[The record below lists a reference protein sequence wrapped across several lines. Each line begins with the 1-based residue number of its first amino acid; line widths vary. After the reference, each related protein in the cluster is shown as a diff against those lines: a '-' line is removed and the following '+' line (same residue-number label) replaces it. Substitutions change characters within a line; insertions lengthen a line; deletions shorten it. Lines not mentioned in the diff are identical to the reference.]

1 MQRYFK
7 IKGLYSL
14 LLSRAELVIKLM
26 KKQILHILVIASM
39 SFIIGA
45 CDFLKEEDSVETNEP
60 SYTNTLDQS
69 LGSNQGA
76 VTDYFYD
83 FENDVNASYFR
94 YNPNLMANYATYLD
108 YYNLFG
114 EDPTT
119 MSFRTFPDHLVSMTS
134 GDEVEFTQRNYIDT
148 LSVADS
154 VVYDSVL
161 MTSTPF
167 KNLERLEWNLEAEP
181 SLQRYKL
188 VNSDWVVS
196 DTMLYYNDTFDVSA
210 YWAIVDT
217 PFIDNGLLF
226 VDSSEWNDTD
236 YVFISDDPI
245 RFLNTFEF
253 IKQQLSYD
261 SLVFRMNT
269 DCNDNGNWDGSETAG
284 QDYNGDG
291 VYEVLYEYSDNN
303 NNGEYDA
310 GDDVIQ
316 DFDGNDTI
324 SVAYEF
330 LDRGNGFW
338 DPHEPY
344 YDIDSSG
351 TYDLNEPYQ
360 DRNCNN
366 KWDGAELYEDL
377 DASGDYTEG
386 DSFIDRGNNVFDEAE
401 EYSLRDINSDGSVDT
416 LLYLT
421 GDKPNN
427 LMVDWTDPAN
437 PMVMLDIQ
445 LGDDVTDR
453 WGTTYLDIIE
463 EIDFYDLKQQF
474 ADDVDSLVTLFTREE
489 VGHVSGAGASLSPD
503 DYYITKSEWFRTAGG
518 QTERFYNYHIFHEP
532 GHLNQIVY
540 PSYFLPVGFYF
551 SPNDIEDGFW
561 HKRNLESEVLYYTSN
576 GYLRDGE
583 MVDTAYYDTTEIA
596 VYFIEKSYRVESTS
610 VVVPA
615 GHRSSMDQPAPDTT
629 FSDCF
634 KVTQDLTMT
643 MVGSG
648 VDFGQKT
655 ISWLAKNKGLVKSEV
670 YIRWTE
676 HPYDSDYTQNN
687 SYLDTTNQAW
697 VGLNR
702 IELTSVDIDAEN
714 NVFKKLTNPVKTV
727 TLKDIGDRSEFDFDP
742 FYISTQ
748 SGIHTLDMREL
759 AE

>member
-1 MQRYFK
+1 
-7 IKGLYSL
+7 
-14 LLSRAELVIKLM
+14 M

-134 GDEVEFTQRNYIDT
+134 GDEAEFTQRNYIDT

-727 TLKDIGDRSEFDFDP
+727 TLKNIGDQSEFDFDP

>member
-1 MQRYFK
+1 
-7 IKGLYSL
+7 
-14 LLSRAELVIKLM
+14 M
-26 KKQILHILVIASM
+26 KKQILDISLMILMAFSM
-39 SFIIGA
+39 NA
-45 CDFLKEEDSVETNEP
+45 CDFLKDEEAEQEQAVDF
-60 SYTNTLDQS
+60 TNTLNQNLS
-69 LGSNQGA
+69 GTQGA
-76 VTDYFYD
+76 ITDYFYN
-83 FENDVNASYFR
+83 FENDVNATFFR
-94 YNPNLMANYATYLD
+94 YNPNLMANYDTYLD
-108 YYNLFG
+108 YYSLFG
-114 EDPTT
+114 EDPTH
-119 MSFRTFPDHLVSMTS
+119 MAFRTFPDHLVAMTS
-134 GDEVEFTQRNYIDT
+134 SDEAEYTERHYIDS

-154 VVYDSVL
+154 VVYDSVQ

-196 DTMLYYNDTFDVSA
+196 DTMLFYNDTFDVSA
-210 YWAIVDT
+210 YWAVVDT

-236 YVFISDDPI
+236 YVFISDDPL

-253 IKQQLSYD
+253 VKQQLSDD
-261 SLVFRMNT
+261 SLVFRENT
-269 DCNDNGNWDGSETAG
+269 DCNDNGQWDLSETSLT
-284 QDYNGDG
+284 DYNGNG

-310 GDDVIQ
+310 GDDIIQ
-316 DFDGNDTI
+316 DFDGNGTI

-330 LDRGNGFW
+330 VDRGNGIW
-338 DPHEPY
+338 DPQEPY

-366 KWDGAELYEDL
+366 KWDDAEDYVDGDDSGSYTDGEDF
-377 DASGDYTEG
+377 T
-386 DSFIDRGNNVFDEAE
+386 DRGNNLYDEE
-401 EYSLRDINSDGSVDT
+401 EEFSLKDINSDGVSDT

-421 GDKPNN
+421 GDKPDN
-427 LMVDWTDPAN
+427 LIVDWTDPSN
-437 PMVMLDIQ
+437 PQVLLDIY

-453 WGTTYLDIIE
+453 WGNVYTDVIE
-463 EIDFYDLKQQF
+463 EVDFYDLKQQYV
-474 ADDVDSLVTLFTREE
+474 DDVDSLVTLFTREE
-489 VGHVSGAGASLSPD
+489 VGHINTSGASLSPD
-503 DYYITKSEWFRTAGG
+503 DYYITKSEWTKTAGG

-532 GHLNQIVY
+532 DHLNQVVY

-583 MVDTAYYDTTEIA
+583 MVDTAYYDTTEIS
-596 VYFIEKSYRVESTS
+596 VYYIEKSYQVESAS

-615 GHRSSMDQPAPDTT
+615 GHRPSMDQAAPDTT

-634 KVTQDLTMT
+634 KVTQNMTMT

-676 HPYDSDYTQNN
+676 HPYDSDYTQNS

-702 IELTSVDIDAEN
+702 IELTSVDIEPESG
-714 NVFKKLTNPVKTV
+714 VFRRLTRPVKTV
-727 TLKDIGDRSEFDFDP
+727 TLKDVGDQPDFDFDP
-742 FYISTQ
+742 FYINTQ
-748 SGIHTLDMREL
+748 SGIHTLDLREL
-759 AE
+759 SE

>member
-1 MQRYFK
+1 M
-7 IKGLYSL
+7 
-14 LLSRAELVIKLM
+14 LLSMAELVIKLM
-26 KKQILHILVIASM
+26 KKQILHIILVVGIALL
-39 SFIIGA
+39 INA
-45 CDFLKEEDSVETNEP
+45 CDFLKDEDSEQEQAANF
-60 SYTNTLDQS
+60 TNTLDQN
-69 LGSNQGA
+69 LGGTQGA
-76 VTDYFYD
+76 VGDYFYN
-83 FENDVNASYFR
+83 FENDVDASFFR
-94 YNPNLMANYATYLD
+94 YNPNLMANYETYLD
-108 YYNLFG
+108 YYSLFG
-114 EDPTT
+114 VDPTR
-119 MSFRTFPDHLVSMTS
+119 MSFRTFPDHLVSMTPS
-134 GDEVEFTQRNYIDT
+134 DEAEFTERHYIDS

-154 VVYDSVL
+154 VVYDSIQ

-167 KNLERLEWNLEAEP
+167 KNLERLEWNLLAEP
-181 SLQRYKL
+181 ILQRYKL

-196 DTMLYYNDTFDVSA
+196 DTMLFYNDTFDVSA
-210 YWAIVDT
+210 YWAVVDT

-253 IKQQLSYD
+253 IKQQLSDD
-261 SLVFRMNT
+261 SLVFRSNT
-269 DCNDNGNWDGSETAG
+269 DCNDNGQWDGSETTIA
-284 QDYNGDG
+284 DYNGNG
-291 VYEVLYEYSDNN
+291 IYEVLYEYSDNN

-330 LDRGNGFW
+330 VDRGNGIW
-338 DPHEPY
+338 DPQEPY

-351 TYDLNEPYQ
+351 THTIDEPYQ

-366 KWDGAELYEDL
+366 KWDDAEEYVDG
-377 DASGDYTEG
+377 DGSGTYSDGE
-386 DSFIDRGNNVFDEAE
+386 SFTDRGNNIYDEEE
-401 EYSLRDINSDGSVDT
+401 EYSLKDMNSDGVSDT

-421 GDKPNN
+421 GDKPDN
-427 LMVDWTDPAN
+427 LIVDWTDPSS
-437 PMVMLDIQ
+437 PEVLLEIH
-445 LGDDVTDR
+445 LGDDVVNR
-453 WGTTYLDIIE
+453 WGTTYTDVIE
-463 EIDFYDLKQQF
+463 EVDFYDLKQQY
-474 ADDVDSLVTLFTREE
+474 ADDVDSLITLFTREE
-489 VGHVSGAGASLSPD
+489 VGHVNSTGSSLSPD
-503 DYYITKSEWFRTAGG
+503 DYYITKSEWTKTAGG

-532 GHLNQIVY
+532 DHLNQIVY

-596 VYFIEKSYRVESTS
+596 VYFIEKSFQVESAS
-610 VVVPA
+610 IVVPA
-615 GHRSSMDQPAPDTT
+615 GHRASMDQPASDTT

-634 KVTQDLTMT
+634 MVTQNMTMT

-702 IELTSVDIDAEN
+702 IELTSVDISSEN
-714 NVFKKLTNPVKTV
+714 NVFRKLTRPVKSV
-727 TLKDIGDRSEFDFDP
+727 TLKDVGDRSEFDFDP
-742 FYISTQ
+742 FYISAQ
-748 SGIHTLDMREL
+748 SGIHTLDLREL
-759 AE
+759 DE

>member
-1 MQRYFK
+1 
-7 IKGLYSL
+7 
-14 LLSRAELVIKLM
+14 M
-26 KKQILHILVIASM
+26 KKQILHILIVASM
-39 SFIIGA
+39 PFIIGA
-45 CDFLKEEDSVETNEP
+45 CDFLKEEESGQTNET

-76 VTDYFYD
+76 VADYFYD

-119 MSFRTFPDHLVSMTS
+119 MSFRTFPDHLVSMTES
-134 GDEVEFTQRNYIDT
+134 DEAEFTQRNYIDT

-253 IKQQLSYD
+253 IKQQLSDD
-261 SLVFRMNT
+261 SLVFRINT
-269 DCNDNGNWDGSETAG
+269 DCNDNGRWDASETES
-284 QDYNGDG
+284 QDFNGDG

-366 KWDGAELYEDL
+366 KWDDAELYEDL

-386 DSFIDRGNNVFDEAE
+386 DSFVDRGNNVFDEEE
-401 EYSLRDINSDGSVDT
+401 EYSLKDNNSDGSVDT

-427 LMVDWTDPAN
+427 LLVDWTDPAN

-453 WGTTYLDIIE
+453 WGTTYLDVIE
-463 EIDFYDLKQQF
+463 EIDFYDLKQQY
-474 ADDVDSLVTLFTREE
+474 ADDVDSLVTLFTREK
-489 VGHVSGAGASLSPD
+489 VGHVNDAGASLSPD
-503 DYYITKSEWFRTAGG
+503 DYYITKSEWSRTAGG

-532 GHLNQIVY
+532 RHLNQIVY

-676 HPYDSDYTQNN
+676 HPYDSDYTQNS

-702 IELTSVDIDAEN
+702 IELTTVDIDAEN

>member
-1 MQRYFK
+1 
-7 IKGLYSL
+7 
-14 LLSRAELVIKLM
+14 M
-26 KKQILHILVIASM
+26 KKQILHILVISSM
-39 SFIIGA
+39 PFIIGA
-45 CDFLKEEDSVETNEP
+45 CDFLNEEESEQTSET

-76 VTDYFYD
+76 VADYFYD

-119 MSFRTFPDHLVSMTS
+119 MSFRTFPDHLVSMTES
-134 GDEVEFTQRNYIDT
+134 DEAEFTQRNYIDT

-253 IKQQLSYD
+253 IKQQLSDD
-261 SLVFRMNT
+261 SLVFRINT
-269 DCNDNGNWDGSETAG
+269 DCNDNGRWDASETEG

-366 KWDGAELYEDL
+366 KWDDAELYEDL

-386 DSFIDRGNNVFDEAE
+386 DSFVDRGNNVFDEEE
-401 EYSLRDINSDGSVDT
+401 EYSLKDNNSDGAVDT

-427 LMVDWTDPAN
+427 LLVDWTDPAN
-437 PMVMLDIQ
+437 PIVMLDIQ

-453 WGTTYLDIIE
+453 WGTTYLDVIE
-463 EIDFYDLKQQF
+463 EIDFYDLKQQY
-474 ADDVDSLVTLFTREE
+474 ADDVDSLVTLFTREK
-489 VGHVSGAGASLSPD
+489 VGHVNDAGASLSPD
-503 DYYITKSEWFRTAGG
+503 DYYITKSEWSRTAGG

-615 GHRSSMDQPAPDTT
+615 GHRSSMEQPAPDTT

-676 HPYDSDYTQNN
+676 HPYDSDYTQNS

-702 IELTSVDIDAEN
+702 IELTTVDIDAEN

-748 SGIHTLDMREL
+748 SGIHTLDIREL

>member
-1 MQRYFK
+1 
-7 IKGLYSL
+7 
-14 LLSRAELVIKLM
+14 M

-134 GDEVEFTQRNYIDT
+134 GDEAEFTQRNYIDT

-161 MTSTPF
+161 ITSTPF

-561 HKRNLESEVLYYTSN
+561 HKRNLESQVLYYTSN

-702 IELTSVDIDAEN
+702 IELTSVNIDAEN

>member
-7 IKGLYSL
+7 IKGIYSL

-45 CDFLKEEDSVETNEP
+45 CDFLKEEDSVETNET

-134 GDEVEFTQRNYIDT
+134 GDEAEFTQRNYIDT

-453 WGTTYLDIIE
+453 WGNTYLDIIE

-727 TLKDIGDRSEFDFDP
+727 TLKNIGDQSEFDFDP

>member
-1 MQRYFK
+1 M
-7 IKGLYSL
+7 
-14 LLSRAELVIKLM
+14 AELVIKLM
-26 KKQILHILVIASM
+26 KKQILHIILVVGIALL
-39 SFIIGA
+39 INA
-45 CDFLKEEDSVETNEP
+45 CDFLKDEDSEQEQAANF
-60 SYTNTLDQS
+60 TNTLDQN
-69 LGSNQGA
+69 LGGNQGA
-76 VTDYFYD
+76 VGDYFYN
-83 FENDVNASYFR
+83 FENDVDASFFR
-94 YNPNLMANYATYLD
+94 YNPNLMANYETYLD
-108 YYNLFG
+108 YYSLFG
-114 EDPTT
+114 VDPTR
-119 MSFRTFPDHLVSMTS
+119 MSFRTFPDHLVSMTPS
-134 GDEVEFTQRNYIDT
+134 DEAEFTERHYIDS

-154 VVYDSVL
+154 VVYDSIQ

-167 KNLERLEWNLEAEP
+167 KNLERLEWNLLAEP
-181 SLQRYKL
+181 ILQRYKL

-196 DTMLYYNDTFDVSA
+196 DTMLFYNDTFDVSA
-210 YWAIVDT
+210 YWAVVDT

-253 IKQQLSYD
+253 IKQQLSDD
-261 SLVFRMNT
+261 SLVFRSNT
-269 DCNDNGNWDGSETAG
+269 DCNDNGQWDGSETTIA
-284 QDYNGDG
+284 DYNGNG
-291 VYEVLYEYSDNN
+291 IYEVLYEYSDNN

-330 LDRGNGFW
+330 VDRGNGIW
-338 DPHEPY
+338 DPQEPY

-351 TYDLNEPYQ
+351 THTIDEPYQ

-366 KWDGAELYEDL
+366 KWDDAEEYVDG
-377 DASGDYTEG
+377 DGSGTYSDGE
-386 DSFIDRGNNVFDEAE
+386 SFTDRGNNIYDEEE
-401 EYSLRDINSDGSVDT
+401 EYSLKDMNSDGVSDT

-421 GDKPNN
+421 GDKPDN
-427 LMVDWTDPAN
+427 LIVDWTDPSS
-437 PMVMLDIQ
+437 PEVLLEIH
-445 LGDDVTDR
+445 LGDDVVNR
-453 WGTTYLDIIE
+453 WGTTYTDVIE
-463 EIDFYDLKQQF
+463 EVDFYDLKQQY
-474 ADDVDSLVTLFTREE
+474 ADDVDSLITLFTREE
-489 VGHVSGAGASLSPD
+489 VGHVNSTGSSLSPD
-503 DYYITKSEWFRTAGG
+503 DYYITKSEWTKTAGG

-532 GHLNQIVY
+532 DHLNQIVY

-596 VYFIEKSYRVESTS
+596 VYFIEKSFQVESAS
-610 VVVPA
+610 IVVPA
-615 GHRSSMDQPAPDTT
+615 GHRASMDQPASDTT

-634 KVTQDLTMT
+634 MVTQNMTMT

-702 IELTSVDIDAEN
+702 IELTSVDISSEN
-714 NVFKKLTNPVKTV
+714 NVFRKLTRPVKSV
-727 TLKDIGDRSEFDFDP
+727 TLKDVGDRSEFDFDP
-742 FYISTQ
+742 FYISAQ
-748 SGIHTLDMREL
+748 SGIHTLDLREL
-759 AE
+759 DE

>member
-1 MQRYFK
+1 M
-7 IKGLYSL
+7 
-14 LLSRAELVIKLM
+14 AELVIKLM
-26 KKQILHILVIASM
+26 KKQILHIILVVGIALL
-39 SFIIGA
+39 INA
-45 CDFLKEEDSVETNEP
+45 CDFLKDEDSEQEQAANF
-60 SYTNTLDQS
+60 TNTLDQN
-69 LGSNQGA
+69 LGGTQGA
-76 VTDYFYD
+76 VGDYFYN
-83 FENDVNASYFR
+83 FENDVDASFFR
-94 YNPNLMANYATYLD
+94 YNPNLMANYETYLD
-108 YYNLFG
+108 YYSLFG
-114 EDPTT
+114 VDPTR
-119 MSFRTFPDHLVSMTS
+119 MSFRTFPDHLVSMTPS
-134 GDEVEFTQRNYIDT
+134 DEAEFTERHYIDS

-154 VVYDSVL
+154 VVYDSIQ

-167 KNLERLEWNLEAEP
+167 KNLERLEWNLLAEP
-181 SLQRYKL
+181 ILQRYKL

-196 DTMLYYNDTFDVSA
+196 DTMLFYNDTFDVSA
-210 YWAIVDT
+210 YWAVVDT

-253 IKQQLSYD
+253 IKQQLSDD
-261 SLVFRMNT
+261 SLVFRSNT
-269 DCNDNGNWDGSETAG
+269 DCNDNGQWDGSETTIA
-284 QDYNGDG
+284 DYNGNG
-291 VYEVLYEYSDNN
+291 IYEVLYEYSDNN

-330 LDRGNGFW
+330 VDRGNGIW
-338 DPHEPY
+338 DPQEPY

-351 TYDLNEPYQ
+351 THTIDEPYQ

-366 KWDGAELYEDL
+366 KWDDAEEYVDG
-377 DASGDYTEG
+377 DGSGTYSDGE
-386 DSFIDRGNNVFDEAE
+386 SFTDRGNNIYDEEE
-401 EYSLRDINSDGSVDT
+401 EYSLKDMNSDGVSDT

-421 GDKPNN
+421 GDKPDN
-427 LMVDWTDPAN
+427 LIVDWTDPSS
-437 PMVMLDIQ
+437 PEVLLEIH
-445 LGDDVTDR
+445 LGDDVVNR
-453 WGTTYLDIIE
+453 WGTTYTDVIE
-463 EIDFYDLKQQF
+463 EVDFYDLKQQY
-474 ADDVDSLVTLFTREE
+474 ADDVDSLITLFTREE
-489 VGHVSGAGASLSPD
+489 VGHVNSTGSSLSPD
-503 DYYITKSEWFRTAGG
+503 DYYITKSEWTKTAGG

-532 GHLNQIVY
+532 DHLNQIVY

-596 VYFIEKSYRVESTS
+596 VYFIEKSFQVESAS
-610 VVVPA
+610 IVVPA
-615 GHRSSMDQPAPDTT
+615 GHRASMDQPASDTT

-634 KVTQDLTMT
+634 MVTQNMTMT

-702 IELTSVDIDAEN
+702 IELTSVDISSEN
-714 NVFKKLTNPVKTV
+714 NVFRKLTRPVKSV
-727 TLKDIGDRSEFDFDP
+727 TLKDVGDRSEFDFDP
-742 FYISTQ
+742 FYISAQ
-748 SGIHTLDMREL
+748 SGIHTLDLREL
-759 AE
+759 GE

>member
-1 MQRYFK
+1 M
-7 IKGLYSL
+7 
-14 LLSRAELVIKLM
+14 AELVIKLM
-26 KKQILHILVIASM
+26 KKQILHIIVVVGMALLIN
-39 SFIIGA
+39 A
-45 CDFLKEEDSVETNEP
+45 CDFLKDEESEQEQEINF
-60 SYTNTLDQS
+60 TNTLDQN
-69 LGSNQGA
+69 LGGAQGA
-76 VTDYFYD
+76 VGDYFYN
-83 FENDVNASYFR
+83 FENDVDASFFR
-94 YNPNLMANYATYLD
+94 YNPNLMANYDTYLD
-108 YYNLFG
+108 YYSLFG
-114 EDPTT
+114 EDPTR

-134 GDEVEFTQRNYIDT
+134 SDEAEFTERHYIDS

-154 VVYDSVL
+154 VVYDSIQ
-161 MTSTPF
+161 MNSTPF

-196 DTMLYYNDTFDVSA
+196 DTMLFYNDTFDVSA
-210 YWAIVDT
+210 YWAVVDT

-253 IKQQLSYD
+253 IKQQLSDD
-261 SLVFRMNT
+261 SLVFRSNT
-269 DCNDNGNWDGSETAG
+269 DCNDNGQWDGSEATIT
-284 QDYNGDG
+284 DYNGNG
-291 VYEVLYEYSDNN
+291 IYEVLYEYSDNN

-324 SVAYEF
+324 SIAYEF
-330 LDRGNGFW
+330 IDRGNGIW
-338 DPHEPY
+338 DPEEPY
-344 YDIDSSG
+344 HDIDSSG

-366 KWDGAELYEDL
+366 KWDDEEEYVDGD
-377 DASGDYTEG
+377 DSGTYSDGE
-386 DSFIDRGNNVFDEAE
+386 SFTDRGNNLYDDEE
-401 EYSLRDINSDGSVDT
+401 EYSLKDVNSDGVSDT

-421 GDKPNN
+421 GDKPDN
-427 LMVDWTDPAN
+427 LIVDWTDPSS
-437 PMVMLDIQ
+437 PEILLEIH
-445 LGDDVTDR
+445 LGDDVVNR
-453 WGTTYLDIIE
+453 WGTTYTDVIE
-463 EIDFYDLKQQF
+463 EVDFYDLKQQF
-474 ADDVDSLVTLFTREE
+474 ADDVDSLVTLFTRQE
-489 VGHVSGAGASLSPD
+489 VGHVNSSGSSLSPD
-503 DYYITKSEWFRTAGG
+503 DYYITKSEWTKTQGG

-532 GHLNQIVY
+532 GHLNQIIY

-596 VYFIEKSYRVESTS
+596 VYFIEKSYQVESAS

-615 GHRSSMDQPAPDTT
+615 GHRASMDQPAADTT

-634 KVTQDLTMT
+634 MVTQNTTMT

-702 IELTSVDIDAEN
+702 IELTSVDISSEN
-714 NVFKKLTNPVKTV
+714 NVFRKMTRPVKTI
-727 TLKDIGDRSEFDFDP
+727 TLKEVGDRSEFDFDP
-742 FYISTQ
+742 FYINAQ
-748 SGIHTLDMREL
+748 SGIHTLDLREL
-759 AE
+759 SE

>member
-1 MQRYFK
+1 
-7 IKGLYSL
+7 
-14 LLSRAELVIKLM
+14 M

-45 CDFLKEEDSVETNEP
+45 CDFLKEEDSVETNET

-134 GDEVEFTQRNYIDT
+134 GDEAEFTQRNYIDT

-324 SVAYEF
+324 TVAYEF

-453 WGTTYLDIIE
+453 WGNTYLDIIE

-518 QTERFYNYHIFHEP
+518 QTERYYNYHIFHEP

>member
-1 MQRYFK
+1 M
-7 IKGLYSL
+7 
-14 LLSRAELVIKLM
+14 AELVIKLM
-26 KKQILHILVIASM
+26 KKQILHIIVVVGMALLIN
-39 SFIIGA
+39 A
-45 CDFLKEEDSVETNEP
+45 CDFLKDEESEQEQEINF
-60 SYTNTLDQS
+60 TNTLDQN
-69 LGSNQGA
+69 LGGSQGA
-76 VTDYFYD
+76 VGDYFYN
-83 FENDVNASYFR
+83 FENDVDASFFR
-94 YNPNLMANYATYLD
+94 YNPNLMANYDTYLD
-108 YYNLFG
+108 YYSLFG
-114 EDPTT
+114 EDPTR

-134 GDEVEFTQRNYIDT
+134 SDEAEFTERHYIDS

-154 VVYDSVL
+154 VVYDSIQ
-161 MTSTPF
+161 MNSTPF

-196 DTMLYYNDTFDVSA
+196 DTMLFYNDTFDVSA
-210 YWAIVDT
+210 YWAVVDT

-253 IKQQLSYD
+253 IKQQLSND
-261 SLVFRMNT
+261 SLVFRSNT
-269 DCNDNGNWDGSETAG
+269 DCNDNGQWDGSEATIT
-284 QDYNGDG
+284 DYNGNG
-291 VYEVLYEYSDNN
+291 IYEVLYEYSDNN

-324 SVAYEF
+324 SIAYEF
-330 LDRGNGFW
+330 IDRGNGIW
-338 DPHEPY
+338 DPEEPY
-344 YDIDSSG
+344 HDIDSSG

-366 KWDGAELYEDL
+366 KWDDEEEYVDGD
-377 DASGDYTEG
+377 DSGTYSDGE
-386 DSFIDRGNNVFDEAE
+386 SFTDRGNNLYDDEE
-401 EYSLRDINSDGSVDT
+401 EYSLKDVNSDGVSDT

-421 GDKPNN
+421 GDKPDN
-427 LMVDWTDPAN
+427 LIVDWTDPSS
-437 PMVMLDIQ
+437 PEILLEIH
-445 LGDDVTDR
+445 LGDDVVNR
-453 WGTTYLDIIE
+453 WGTTYTDVIE
-463 EIDFYDLKQQF
+463 EVDFYDLKQQF
-474 ADDVDSLVTLFTREE
+474 ADDVDSLVTLFTRQE
-489 VGHVSGAGASLSPD
+489 VGHVNSSGSSLSPD
-503 DYYITKSEWFRTAGG
+503 DYYITKSEWTKTQGG

-532 GHLNQIVY
+532 GHLNQIIY

-596 VYFIEKSYRVESTS
+596 VYFIEKSYQVESAS

-615 GHRSSMDQPAPDTT
+615 GHRASMDQPAADTT

-634 KVTQDLTMT
+634 MVTQNTTMT

-702 IELTSVDIDAEN
+702 IELTSVDISSEN
-714 NVFKKLTNPVKTV
+714 NVFRKMTRPVKTI
-727 TLKDIGDRSEFDFDP
+727 TLKEVGDRSEFDFDP
-742 FYISTQ
+742 FYINAQ
-748 SGIHTLDMREL
+748 SGIHTLDLREL
-759 AE
+759 SE